1 MFVSQQGG
9 RLSMV
14 RQDQHMLQTGALAA
28 GWDRGWFIDEAERQI
43 LVEAMSL
50 HDAGWR
56 EADDE
61 VLYDEQAGRPVNFTG
76 VGFTR
81 HSAFYRSGYEL
92 ALSSSDGAGLLVG
105 MHWIGL
111 YNARFGIEPALN
123 FPVAEELRPR
133 QRELIAANEQEW
145 VLVRQRMWSPEH
157 PLSDFEDR
165 IWRQYEVFQLLDRI
179 SIAVCMND
187 LGVPKTVQVGP
198 VRLGGG
204 RERTPVEVSIVGDGR
219 VALEPFPFD
228 REFSAPV
235 ARSFIPDQ
243 RYASHDE
250 LRDAVTSAADDP
262 IVCEVV
268 AR

>member
-14 RQDQHMLQTGALAA
+14 RQDEHMLQTAALAA
-28 GWDRGWFIDEAERQI
+28 RWTRDWFIDELERDI

-61 VLYDEQAGRPVNFTG
+61 VLYDSEAGRPVNFTS
-76 VGFTR
+76 VGFAR

-92 ALSSSDGAGLLVG
+92 ALSRADGAGLLVG

-111 YNARFGIEPALN
+111 YNSRFGLEPSLN
-123 FPVAEELRPR
+123 FPVSDDQREL
-133 QRELIAANEQEW
+133 QRELIASNEQEW
-145 VLVRQRMWSPEH
+145 VLVRQRMWSPES
-157 PLSDFEDR
+157 PLSDFEER

-187 LGVPKTVQVGP
+187 LGMPKSVPVGRA
-198 VRLGGG
+198 RLTGGPD
-204 RERTPVEVSIVGDGR
+204 RTSVELTIAGDGR
-219 VALEPFPFD
+219 VLLDPFPFD
-228 REFSAPV
+228 TEFTAPV
-235 ARSFIPDQ
+235 KRSFRMSLTRPMANC
-243 RYASHDE
+243 RMP
-250 LRDAVTSAADDP
+250 LREHQTRQSCA
-262 IVCEVV
+262 
-268 AR
+268 